1 MTKYFLGIV
10 AFAILLSSGQA
21 QAGLVAAWTF
31 DNDFTAGAGGAA
43 FDFTAVNGA
52 SAGVAGGKFGNAASF
67 SRASSQYAFTDGN
80 VLTVGSDHSYSV
92 WYKSDVT
99 EISGSARYFVLET
112 TFGNSPSG
120 TGAWSASWALR
131 DAGTGTG
138 DKGQVFTHP
147 GGLAKEVFGANSNS
161 GIPEWHNI
169 VVTWDNDGGGVGT
182 GRHTVYLDGVQVGG
196 AVDDPA
202 PLTAVEGM
210 VIGGHRAGTGRNWDG
225 LIDDVAFYDHVLDQ
239 GEVDALQA
247 ASALIPEPGTLA
259 LATLALAGLVAGWRR
274 RRQNRVLG

>member
-1 MTKYFLGIV
+1 MTKNFLGIV

-21 QAGLVAAWTF
+21 QAELVAAWTF

-67 SRASSQYAFTDGN
+67 SRDSSQYAFTSGN
-80 VLTVGSDHSYSV
+80 VLTSGADFSYSA
-92 WYKSDVT
+92 WYKSNVT
-99 EISGSARYFVLET
+99 DITGSNRYFVLET
-112 TFGNSPSG
+112 TRNDTPSG
-120 TGAWSASWALR
+120 DAAWTASLGLR
-131 DAGTGTG
+131 DEGSG
-138 DKGQVFTHP
+138 DIMDVFTHP
-147 GGLAKEVFGANSNS
+147 SQNIFDIPGGNATGDQGEA
-161 GIPEWHNI
+161 IWHNTI
-169 VVTWDNDGGGVGT
+169 ITYNATT
-182 GRHTVYLDGVQVGG
+182 GAFNSYLDGVFFSTIS
-196 AVDDPA
+196 DSRPR
-202 PLTAVEGM
+202 TAVEGL